1 MMRSLSARLV
11 LALLVILISVG
22 LVFTWL
28 AKWSSDRYHQEI
40 TQRLN
45 ASIAMYI
52 VNEQTLLEGGEVN
65 RGALEHVAHMAMVV
79 NPVAE
84 VYLLDPAGNI
94 LGHALPPAEVSAS
107 RVDITPIR
115 RYLSGDARPPIRG
128 DDPRNAG
135 GRKVFSVSP
144 IEVDGNLAGYVYV
157 VLGGARYDSE
167 AQRVLD
173 SHILRISLM
182 ATAAI
187 ILVSAVVGLLVFSF
201 LTRRLRR
208 LAGALKAFEASGF
221 HEPISDARLRESGQ
235 TGGDEIDALSRT
247 FHEMSETIVDQI
259 SRLETTDRTRRELIA
274 NVSHDLRTPIA
285 SMTGYLDTLLMKHDA
300 LPAGQRQRYL
310 EVASKH
316 GAYLAKLVED
326 LFELSCLDSGLVQ
339 PSTESF
345 SLSEL
350 VQDVAQKYQLQAA
363 QARVTLEPHV
373 DRGIPLVDA
382 DIGMIQQVLENL
394 IGNALRHTPPRGNI
408 SVTVSPDG
416 DAVTTVVA
424 DTGSGI
430 SSVDLPHIF
439 NRAYSGGHT
448 VAKTRANTGLG
459 LAIVKRIL
467 DLHHA
472 HIAVTSKEGEGSA
485 FRFELPVAQVA
496 GRKR

>member
-11 LALLVILISVG
+11 LALLIILVSVG

-45 ASIAMYI
+45 SSIAMYI
-52 VNEQTLLEGGEVN
+52 VNERPLLDGAAVN
-65 RGALEHVAHMAMVV
+65 SAALEHVAHMAMVV

-84 VYLLDPAGNI
+84 VYLLDPQGNI
-94 LGHALPPAEVSAS
+94 LGHALPPAEVSATQ
-107 RVDITPIR
+107 VDTGPIQH
-115 RYLSGDARPPIRG
+115 YLSGAARPPIRG
-128 DDPRNAG
+128 DDPRNTG
-135 GRKVFSVSP
+135 EKKVFSVSP

-157 VLGGARYDSE
+157 VLGGARYESE

-173 SHILRISLM
+173 SHILRISVM

-187 ILVSAVVGLLVFSF
+187 VLVSAVVGLLVFSF

-208 LAGALKAFEASGF
+208 LAGALNDFEASGF
-221 HEPISDARLRESGQ
+221 HEPISDARIGASRKR
-235 TGGDEIDALSRT
+235 GGDEIDTLSAT
-247 FHEMSETIVDQI
+247 FHEMSSTIVDQI
-259 SRLETTDRTRRELIA
+259 SRLETTDLTRRELIA

-285 SMTGYLDTLLMKHDA
+285 SMTGYLDTLLMKHDS
-300 LPAGQRQRYL
+300 LPADQRQRYL

-326 LFELSCLDSGLVQ
+326 LFELSCLDSGLIK
-339 PSTESF
+339 PATETF

-373 DRGIPLVDA
+373 DAGVPLVDA

-394 IGNALRHTPPRGNI
+394 IANALRHTPPRGNI
-408 SVTVSPDG
+408 SVTVTPAG
-416 DAVTTVVA
+416 DSVKTVVA
-424 DTGSGI
+424 DTGEGI
-430 SSVDLPHIF
+430 SSNDLPHIF

-448 VAKTRANTGLG
+448 ATNNRANTGLG

-472 HIAVTSKEGEGSA
+472 HIGVTSREGEGSA
-485 FRFELPVAQVA
+485 FRFELPIARVV
-496 GRKR
+496 